1 MKKTKLL
8 IVGAEIG
15 LVATVVLL
23 IAFQDLWNTFIGVA
37 CVSAALALVGWLITG
52 TQQTAAKDRALG
64 VGTVRTVDD
73 ESPTAAGERQ
83 VFIEVVSVSGETFVG
98 KLAQGLDRQ
107 DVSMLRPGLVI
118 LVAFDP
124 TAREELSL
132 PDDVLAVRARR
143 ALESLP
149 QRAPST
155 ANVTSAAQ

>member
-1 MKKTKLL
+1 MKKTTLV

-37 CVSAALALVGWLITG
+37 CVSAALALVGWLIVG
-52 TQQTAAKDRALG
+52 TQQAPAEARALG
-64 VGTVRTVDD
+64 VGTVRTVDG
-73 ESPTAAGERQ
+73 ESPAAAGERQ

-98 KLAQGLDRQ
+98 KLAQGSDRQ

-124 TAREELSL
+124 DAREDLSL
-132 PDDVLAVRARR
+132 PDDVLAVRAHQ